1 MTELKFEVKVTDA
14 PFEDISCKEVEP
26 KLNTTK
32 PYSIRGY
39 LNEDDEE
46 LTNWECIIAVDD
58 ENLSAFR
65 GYVGYIEDYT
75 EGE

>member
-1 MTELKFEVKVTDA
+1 MTELKFRVKVTDA
-14 PFEDISCKEVEP
+14 PFVDMACKEVEP
-26 KLNTTK
+26 MLNTTK

-46 LTNWECIIAVDD
+46 LTNWECIVAVDD

-65 GYVGYIEDYT
+65 GYVGYIEDYNA
-75 EGE
+75 EE

>member
-1 MTELKFEVKVTDA
+1 MTNLIFEVKITSTGFSE
-14 PFEDISCKEVEP
+14 PFHQNVEP

-39 LNEDDEE
+39 LNTEAEE
-46 LTNWECIIAVDD
+46 LTDWKCIVAVDD

-65 GYVGYIEDYT
+65 NYTGYIED
-75 EGE
+75 E